1 MKKNKNKREGTTNS
15 GGKEEKGEKV
25 TSRERGLGLLQSNEY
40 DQDTSDEEVRSRP
53 LLDSDFEG
61 AVRNSRVHFASTIV
75 AWTAKATMVFG
86 MRQWRM

>member
-1 MKKNKNKREGTTNS
+1 MKKNKSKAERTTGS

-53 LLDSDFEG
+53 LSNSVKDLKG
-61 AVRNSRVHFASTIV
+61 AVIIIFFLLEPWLHTGI
-75 AWTAKATMVFG
+75 
-86 MRQWRM
+86 